1 MSMGRKIRL
10 RRLDIPPAGDI
21 SGDIEF
27 ICRSFGYFSQRDKQG
42 TAGKIFQL
50 LVEDASNDSDGLT
63 SDEIA
68 ERLQLTR
75 GAIVY
80 HLNDFID
87 AGLVVREKNLY
98 RLRSSSLQRSIE
110 EIMRDA
116 QRIFEDM
123 MKIAHDIDEQ
133 FGNFYR

>member
-1 MSMGRKIRL
+1 MGRKIRL
-10 RRLDIPPAGDI
+10 ARLEIPPAGNI
-21 SGDIEF
+21 SEDIEF

-42 TAGKIFQL
+42 TAGKIFQV
-50 LVEDASNDSDGLT
+50 LVEDSSTDSAGLT

-68 ERLQLTR
+68 EKLHLTR

-80 HLNDFID
+80 HLNDFIA
-87 AGLVVREKNLY
+87 AGLVTREKNLY
-98 RLRSSSLQRSIE
+98 RLRSKSLQKSIE
-110 EIMRDA
+110 EVMRDA

-133 FGNFYR
+133 LGNFYR

>member
-1 MSMGRKIRL
+1 MSRKIKL

-21 SGDIEF
+21 SDDIEF
-27 ICRSFGYFSQRDKQG
+27 ICKSFGYFSLRDRQG
-42 TAGKIFQL
+42 TAGKIFQV
-50 LVEDASNDSDGLT
+50 LVEDASSGSNGLT

-68 ERLQLTR
+68 ERLNLTR

-87 AGLVVREKNLY
+87 AGIVIREKNLY

-133 FGNFYR
+133 LGNYYR